1 MRADIITIG
10 DEILIGQT
18 IDTNSA
24 WIGDFLESNGIQ
36 VVEISTISD
45 KQEHIVSALNNSLK
59 HSDFIFLTGGLGPT
73 KDDIT
78 KQTLCDFFGDKLVL
92 SQEVLKDIKAY
103 FELRNRM
110 VNEYTEL
117 QALVPSKCKVIR
129 NRKGTAPG
137 MWFEHN
143 GKVIVS
149 MPGVPYEMKSMMQL
163 VLFKLKEAYSLLEIV
178 HKTVYTRGIIESHL
192 AELIVDWENSLPKE
206 IKLAYLPSA
215 SCLML
220 RFTARGNDRAYIENL
235 IDENIETLK
244 TIIGPYFSKYQKR
257 LNEEVVGQIMNEKDC
272 SISTAESCTGG
283 NIAKMITSISGSSE
297 YFKGSLVAYSKKIK
311 EDVLKVSSDT
321 ISAYGL
327 VSEEVVR
334 EMAQC
339 SQRLFNSDFAISTSG
354 LAELVDSA
362 GVKGGTICMAV
373 ATPLNVYSQT
383 VAYNTD
389 RDTNIIR
396 ASNAALNFLI
406 SVAEK

>member
-297 YFKGSLVAYSKKIK
+297 YFKGSLIAYSKKIK

>member
-45 KQEHIVSALNNSLK
+45 KKEHIVSVLNNSLK
-59 HSDFIFLTGGLGPT
+59 HSDFIFITGGLGPT

-78 KQTLCDFFGDKLVL
+78 KQTLCEFFGDKLVL
-92 SQEVLKDIKAY
+92 NQDVLNDIKAY
-103 FELRNRM
+103 FELRNRV
-110 VNEYTEL
+110 VNDFTEL

-137 MWFEHN
+137 MWFEQD
-143 GKVIVS
+143 GKVVVS

-163 VLFKLKEAYSLLEIV
+163 VLHKLKENFSLLEII

-192 AELIVDWENSLPKE
+192 AELIVDWENDLPKE

-220 RFTARGNDRAYIENL
+220 RFTARGSDRAYIEAL
-235 IDENIETLK
+235 IDENIDGLK

-257 LNEEVVGQIMNEKDC
+257 LNEEVVGQIMKDTN
-272 SISTAESCTGG
+272 STLSVAESCTGG
-283 NIAKMITSISGSSE
+283 NIAKMLTSVSGSSS
-297 YFKGSLVAYSKKIK
+297 YFKGSVVAYSKAIK
-311 EDVLKVSSDT
+311 EDILGVKAET
-321 ISAYGL
+321 ISKYGV

-339 SQRLFNSDFAISTSG
+339 SQKLFSSDFAISTSG
-354 LAELVDSA
+354 LAELNDSE
-362 GVKGGTICMAV
+362 GVKGGTICIAV

-383 VAYNTD
+383 VAYNTG
-389 RDTNIIR
+389 RDTNIVR

>member
-192 AELIVDWENSLPKE
+192 VELIVDWENSLPKE

-297 YFKGSLVAYSKKIK
+297 YFKGSLIAYSKKIK

>member
-45 KQEHIVSALNNSLK
+45 KKEHIVSVLNNSLK
-59 HSDFIFLTGGLGPT
+59 HSDFIFITGGLGPT

-78 KQTLCDFFGDKLVL
+78 KQTLCEFFGDKLVL
-92 SQEVLKDIKAY
+92 NQDVLNDIKAY
-103 FELRNRM
+103 FELRNRV
-110 VNEYTEL
+110 VNDFTEL

-137 MWFEHN
+137 MWFEQD
-143 GKVIVS
+143 GKVVVS

-163 VLFKLKEAYSLLEIV
+163 VLHKLKENFSLLEII

-192 AELIVDWENSLPKE
+192 AELIVDWENDLPKE

-220 RFTARGNDRAYIENL
+220 RFTARGSDRAYIEAL
-235 IDENIETLK
+235 IDENIDSLK

-257 LNEEVVGQIMNEKDC
+257 LNEEFVGQIMKDTN
-272 SISTAESCTGG
+272 STLSVAESCTGG
-283 NIAKMITSISGSSE
+283 NIAKMLTSVSGSSS
-297 YFKGSLVAYSKKIK
+297 YFKGSVVAYSKAIK
-311 EDVLKVSSDT
+311 EDILGVKAET
-321 ISAYGL
+321 ISKYGV

-339 SQRLFNSDFAISTSG
+339 SQKLFSSDFAISTSG
-354 LAELVDSA
+354 LAELNDSE
-362 GVKGGTICMAV
+362 GVKGGTICIAV

-383 VAYNTD
+383 VAYNTG
-389 RDTNIIR
+389 RDTNIVR

>member
-45 KQEHIVSALNNSLK
+45 KKEHIVSALNNSIQ
-59 HSDFIFLTGGLGPT
+59 HSDFIFITGGLGPT

-78 KQTLCDFFGDKLVL
+78 KQTLCDFFDDELVINE
-92 SQEVLKDIKAY
+92 EVLNDIQAY
-103 FELRNRM
+103 FELRNRV
-110 VNEYTEL
+110 VNTFTES
-117 QALVPSKCKVIR
+117 QALLPSKCKVIR

-143 GKVIVS
+143 GKIVVS
-149 MPGVPYEMKSMMQL
+149 MPGVPYEMKSMMKL
-163 VLFKLKEAYSLLEIV
+163 VLFKLKEQFNLLEIV
-178 HKTVYTRGIIESHL
+178 HKTIYTRGIIESHL
-192 AELIVDWENSLPKE
+192 AELIADWENDLPKE

-220 RFTARGNDRAYIENL
+220 RFTARGSDRAYIEAL
-235 IDENIETLK
+235 IDENIDSLK

-257 LNEEVVGQIMNEKDC
+257 LNEEVVGQIMKDTN
-272 SISTAESCTGG
+272 STLSVAESCTGG
-283 NIAKMITSISGSSE
+283 NIAKMLTSVSGSSS
-297 YFKGSLVAYSKKIK
+297 YFKGSVVAYSKAIK
-311 EDVLKVSSDT
+311 EDILGVKAET
-321 ISAYGL
+321 ISKYGV

-339 SQRLFNSDFAISTSG
+339 SQKLFSSDFAISTSG
-354 LAELVDSA
+354 LAELNDSE

-373 ATPLNVYSQT
+373 ATPLGVYSQT
-383 VAYNTD
+383 VIYNTD
-389 RDTNIIR
+389 RATNITR

>member
-45 KQEHIVSALNNSLK
+45 KKEHIVSALNNSLK
-59 HSDFIFLTGGLGPT
+59 HSDFIFITGGLGPT

-78 KQTLCDFFGDKLVL
+78 KQTLCEFFGDKLVL
-92 SQEVLKDIKAY
+92 NQDVLNDIKAY
-103 FELRNRM
+103 FELRNRV
-110 VNEYTEL
+110 VNDFTEL

-137 MWFEHN
+137 MWFEQDC
-143 GKVIVS
+143 KVVVS

-163 VLFKLKEAYSLLEIV
+163 VLHKLKENFSLLEII

-192 AELIVDWENSLPKE
+192 AELIVDWENDLPKE

-220 RFTARGNDRAYIENL
+220 RFTARGSDRAYIEAL
-235 IDENIETLK
+235 IDENIDSLK

-257 LNEEVVGQIMNEKDC
+257 LNEEVVGQIMKDTN
-272 SISTAESCTGG
+272 STLSVAESCTGG
-283 NIAKMITSISGSSE
+283 NIAKMLTSVSGSSS
-297 YFKGSLVAYSKKIK
+297 YFKGSVVAYSKAIK
-311 EDVLKVSSDT
+311 EDILGVKAET
-321 ISAYGL
+321 ISKYGV

-339 SQRLFNSDFAISTSG
+339 SQKLFSSDFAISTSG
-354 LAELVDSA
+354 LAELNDSE
-362 GVKGGTICMAV
+362 GVKGGTICIAV

-383 VAYNTD
+383 VAYNTG
-389 RDTNIIR
+389 RDTNIVR

>member
-45 KQEHIVSALNNSLK
+45 KKEHIVSALNNSLK
-59 HSDFIFLTGGLGPT
+59 HSDFIFITGGLGPT

-78 KQTLCDFFGDKLVL
+78 KQTLCEFFGDKLVL
-92 SQEVLKDIKAY
+92 NQDVLNDIKAY
-103 FELRNRM
+103 FELRNRV
-110 VNEYTEL
+110 VNDFTEL

-137 MWFEHN
+137 MWFEQD
-143 GKVIVS
+143 GKVVVS

-163 VLFKLKEAYSLLEIV
+163 VLHKLKENFSLLEII

-192 AELIVDWENSLPKE
+192 AELIVDWENDLPKE

-220 RFTARGNDRAYIENL
+220 RFTARGSDRAYIEAL
-235 IDENIETLK
+235 IDENIDGLK

-257 LNEEVVGQIMNEKDC
+257 LNEEVVGQIMKDTN
-272 SISTAESCTGG
+272 STLSVAESCTGG
-283 NIAKMITSISGSSE
+283 NIAKMLTSVSGSSS
-297 YFKGSLVAYSKKIK
+297 YFKGSVVAYSKAIK
-311 EDVLKVSSDT
+311 EDILGVKAET
-321 ISAYGL
+321 ISKYGV

-339 SQRLFNSDFAISTSG
+339 SQKLFSSDFAISTSG
-354 LAELVDSA
+354 LAELNDSE
-362 GVKGGTICMAV
+362 GVKGGTICIAV

-383 VAYNTD
+383 VAYNTG
-389 RDTNIIR
+389 RDTNIVR

>member
-45 KQEHIVSALNNSLK
+45 KKEHIVSALNNSLK
-59 HSDFIFLTGGLGPT
+59 HSDFIFITGGLGPT

-78 KQTLCDFFGDKLVL
+78 KQTLCEFFGDKLVL
-92 SQEVLKDIKAY
+92 NQDVLNDIKAY
-103 FELRNRM
+103 FELRNRV
-110 VNEYTEL
+110 VNDFTEL

-137 MWFEHN
+137 MWYEQD
-143 GKVIVS
+143 GKVVVS

-163 VLFKLKEAYSLLEIV
+163 VLHKLKENFSLLEII

-192 AELIVDWENSLPKE
+192 AELIVDWENDLPKE

-220 RFTARGNDRAYIENL
+220 RFTARGSDRAYIEAL
-235 IDENIETLK
+235 IDENIDSLK

-257 LNEEVVGQIMNEKDC
+257 LNEEVVGQIMKDTN
-272 SISTAESCTGG
+272 STLSVAESCTGG
-283 NIAKMITSISGSSE
+283 NIAKMLTSVSGSST
-297 YFKGSLVAYSKKIK
+297 YFKGSVVAYSKAIK
-311 EDVLKVSSDT
+311 EDILGVKAET
-321 ISAYGL
+321 ISKYGV

-339 SQRLFNSDFAISTSG
+339 SQKLFSSDFAISTSG
-354 LAELVDSA
+354 LAELNDSED
-362 GVKGGTICMAV
+362 VKGGTICIAV

-383 VAYNTD
+383 VAYNTG
-389 RDTNIIR
+389 RDTNIVR

>member
-45 KQEHIVSALNNSLK
+45 KKEHIVSALNNSLK
-59 HSDFIFLTGGLGPT
+59 HSDFIFITGGLGPT

-78 KQTLCDFFGDKLVL
+78 KQTLCEFFGDKLVL
-92 SQEVLKDIKAY
+92 NQDVLNDIKAY
-103 FELRNRM
+103 FELRNRV
-110 VNEYTEL
+110 VNDFTEL

-137 MWFEHN
+137 MWFEQD
-143 GKVIVS
+143 GKVVVS

-163 VLFKLKEAYSLLEIV
+163 VLHKLKENFSLLEII

-192 AELIVDWENSLPKE
+192 AELIVDWENDLPKE

-220 RFTARGNDRAYIENL
+220 RFTARGSDRAYIEAL
-235 IDENIETLK
+235 IDENIDSLK

-257 LNEEVVGQIMNEKDC
+257 LNEEVVGQIMKDTN
-272 SISTAESCTGG
+272 STLSVAESCTGG
-283 NIAKMITSISGSSE
+283 NIAKMLTSVSGSSS
-297 YFKGSLVAYSKKIK
+297 YFKGSVVAYSKAIK
-311 EDVLKVSSDT
+311 EDILGVKAET
-321 ISAYGL
+321 ISKYG
-327 VSEEVVR
+327 VFSEEVVR

-339 SQRLFNSDFAISTSG
+339 SQKLFSSDFAISTSG
-354 LAELVDSA
+354 LAELNDSE
-362 GVKGGTICMAV
+362 GVKGGTICIAV

-383 VAYNTD
+383 VAYNTG
-389 RDTNIIR
+389 RDTNIVR

>member
-45 KQEHIVSALNNSLK
+45 KKEHIVSALNNSLK
-59 HSDFIFLTGGLGPT
+59 HSDFIFITGGLGPT

-78 KQTLCDFFGDKLVL
+78 KQTLCEFFGDKLVL
-92 SQEVLKDIKAY
+92 NQDVLNDIKAY
-103 FELRNRM
+103 FELRNRV
-110 VNEYTEL
+110 VNDFTEL

-137 MWFEHN
+137 MWFEQD
-143 GKVIVS
+143 GKVVVS

-163 VLFKLKEAYSLLEIV
+163 VLHKLKENFSLLEII

-192 AELIVDWENSLPKE
+192 AELIVDWENDLPKE

-220 RFTARGNDRAYIENL
+220 RFTARGSDRAYIEAL
-235 IDENIETLK
+235 IDENIDSLK

-257 LNEEVVGQIMNEKDC
+257 LNEEVVGQIMKDTN
-272 SISTAESCTGG
+272 STLSVAESCTGG
-283 NIAKMITSISGSSE
+283 NIAKMLTSVSGSSS
-297 YFKGSLVAYSKKIK
+297 YFKGSVVAYSKAIK
-311 EDVLKVSSDT
+311 EDILGVKAET
-321 ISAYGL
+321 ISKYGV

-354 LAELVDSA
+354 LAELNDSE
-362 GVKGGTICMAV
+362 GVKGGTICIAV

-383 VAYNTD
+383 VAYNTG
-389 RDTNIIR
+389 RDTNIVR

>member
-45 KQEHIVSALNNSLK
+45 KKEHIVSALNNSLK
-59 HSDFIFLTGGLGPT
+59 HSDFIFITGGLGPT

-78 KQTLCDFFGDKLVL
+78 KQTLCEFFGDKLVL
-92 SQEVLKDIKAY
+92 NQDVLNDIKAY
-103 FELRNRM
+103 FELRNRV
-110 VNEYTEL
+110 VNDFTEL
-117 QALVPSKCKVIR
+117 QALVPSNCKVIR

-137 MWFEHN
+137 MWFEQD
-143 GKVIVS
+143 GKVVVS

-163 VLFKLKEAYSLLEIV
+163 VLHKLKENFSLLEII

-192 AELIVDWENSLPKE
+192 AELIVDWENDLPKE

-220 RFTARGNDRAYIENL
+220 RFTARGSDRAYIEAL
-235 IDENIETLK
+235 IDENIDSLK

-257 LNEEVVGQIMNEKDC
+257 LNEEVVGQIMKDTN
-272 SISTAESCTGG
+272 STLSVAESCTGG
-283 NIAKMITSISGSSE
+283 NIAKMLTSVSGSSS
-297 YFKGSLVAYSKKIK
+297 YFKGSVVAYSKAIK
-311 EDVLKVSSDT
+311 EDILGVKAET
-321 ISAYGL
+321 ISKYGV

-339 SQRLFNSDFAISTSG
+339 SQKLFSSDFAISTSG
-354 LAELVDSA
+354 LAELNDSE
-362 GVKGGTICMAV
+362 GVKGGTICIAV

-383 VAYNTD
+383 VAYNTG
-389 RDTNIIR
+389 RDTNIVR

>member
-283 NIAKMITSISGSSE
+283 NIAKMITTISGSSE

>member
-45 KQEHIVSALNNSLK
+45 KKEHIVSALNNSLK
-59 HSDFIFLTGGLGPT
+59 HSDFIFITGGLGPT

-78 KQTLCDFFGDKLVL
+78 KQTLCEFFGDKLVL
-92 SQEVLKDIKAY
+92 NQDVLNDIKAY
-103 FELRNRM
+103 FELRNRV
-110 VNEYTEL
+110 VNDFTEL

-137 MWFEHN
+137 MWFEQD
-143 GKVIVS
+143 GKVVVS

-163 VLFKLKEAYSLLEIV
+163 VLHKLKENFSLLEII

-192 AELIVDWENSLPKE
+192 AELIVDWENDLPKE

-220 RFTARGNDRAYIENL
+220 RFTGRGSDRAYIEAL
-235 IDENIETLK
+235 IDENIDSLK

-257 LNEEVVGQIMNEKDC
+257 LNEEVVGQIMKDTN
-272 SISTAESCTGG
+272 STLSVAESCTGG
-283 NIAKMITSISGSSE
+283 NIAKMLTSVSGSSS
-297 YFKGSLVAYSKKIK
+297 YFKGSVVAYSKAIK
-311 EDVLKVSSDT
+311 EDILGVKAET
-321 ISAYGL
+321 ISKYGV

-339 SQRLFNSDFAISTSG
+339 SQKLFSSDFAISTSG
-354 LAELVDSA
+354 LAELNDSE
-362 GVKGGTICMAV
+362 GVKGGTICIAV

-383 VAYNTD
+383 VAYNTG
-389 RDTNIIR
+389 RDTNIVR

>member
-1 MRADIITIG
+1 MKADILTIG

-24 WIGDFLESNGIQ
+24 WMGDFLERNGVH

-45 KQEHIVSALNNSLK
+45 KKDHIISSLSQSLER
-59 HSDFIFLTGGLGPT
+59 SDIVLITGGLGPT
-73 KDDIT
+73 KDDVT
-78 KQTLCDFFGDKLVL
+78 KQTLCEYFDDELIL
-92 SQEVLKDIKAY
+92 SQSVLDDIKEY
-103 FELRNRM
+103 FELRKRT
-110 VNEYTEL
+110 VNKFTES
-117 QALVPSKCKVIR
+117 QAFVPSKCKVIR

-143 GKVIVS
+143 GKIVVS
-149 MPGVPYEMKSMMQL
+149 MPGVPYEMKSMMKL
-163 VLFKLKEAYSLLEIV
+163 VLHKLKEQFNLLEIV
-178 HKTVYTRGIIESHL
+178 HKTVYIRGIIESHL
-192 AELIVDWENSLPKE
+192 AELIVDWENDLPQE

-220 RFTARGNDRAYIENL
+220 RFTARGSDRQYLENL
-235 IDENIETLK
+235 IDKNISTLK
-244 TIIGPYFSKYQKR
+244 SLIGTYFSKYQMR
-257 LNEEVVGQIMNEKDC
+257 LNEEVVGQIMKDTN
-272 SISTAESCTGG
+272 STLSAAESCTGG
-283 NIAKMITSISGSSE
+283 NIAKMITSVSGSSS
-297 YFKGSLVAYSKKIK
+297 YFNGSVVAYSKAIK
-311 EDVLKVSSDT
+311 EDILGVKAET
-321 ISAYGL
+321 ISKYGV

-334 EMAQC
+334 EMVQC

-354 LAELVDSA
+354 LAELNDSES
-362 GVKGGTICMAV
+362 VKGGTICIAV